1 MIKAVLDSNIYISAF
16 NFGGIPYR
24 ILEKA
29 IEGYFQVYISEEIIT
44 EVLAVSAKKFKYSD
58 KRLKQ
63 LNLILRDLSV
73 IVQPKKTVTLIRDF
87 PVDNRILEC
96 AVEAKA
102 EYLITG
108 DKKHILPLGKIYSTK
123 IISPEEFLRII

>member
-16 NFGGIPYR
+16 NFGVIPYR

-29 IEGYFQVYISEEIIT
+29 IEVYFQVYISEEIIT